1 MMKIGF
7 KTRHMKCT
15 IFPSLY
21 GKWNASVFA
30 CDKYTLD
37 DGFLNS
43 NIIVI
48 NKRGLDP
55 MEHNILEMASK
66 CFNQQSTC
74 TILLYFCNNDNELNG
89 LNYMSL

>member
-1 MMKIGF
+1 MKY
-7 KTRHMKCT
+7 TN
-15 IFPSLY
+15 FPSRY
-21 GKWNASVFA
+21 GKWNASFFA

-55 MEHNILEMASK
+55 MEHNIIEMASK
-66 CFNQQSTC
+66 F
-74 TILLYFCNNDNELNG
+74 F
-89 LNYMSL
+89 

>member
-1 MMKIGF
+1 MKY
-7 KTRHMKCT
+7 T

-21 GKWNASVFA
+21 GKWNALGFA
-30 CDKYTLD
+30 CLD

-55 MEHNILEMASK
+55 MEHNILEMACK
-66 CFNQQSTC
+66 CFYQQRM
-74 TILLYFCNNDNELNG
+74 
-89 LNYMSL
+89 YMYYSSLFL